1 MVLADKFFSY
11 WCDVVE
17 ERNDDIERAWCDNK
31 AYSHLIIHSQKS
43 IVKGV
48 AEKLDLNCYNGDY
61 YYIDSVFYDND
72 DYIKDFPEQ
81 CFLTGIRIAFEHE
94 NSFKSGLFQE
104 VAHLL
109 LINCDLK
116 VVVSYPPD
124 EISESQELDYLHG
137 IISASKVAEEISNN
151 KSFLFIM
158 GHAVPYKWV
167 AWQYNKSGWIKIA
180 NKAFKTDSQRLAI
193 SV

>member
-31 AYSHLIIHSQKS
+31 AYSHLIIHSQNS

-48 AEKLDLNCYNGDY
+48 AEKLGFNCYNGDY

-81 CFLTGIRIAFEHE
+81 CFLKRQDSH
-94 NSFKSGLFQE
+94 KSVNG
-104 VAHLL
+104 
-109 LINCDLK
+109 
-116 VVVSYPPD
+116 
-124 EISESQELDYLHG
+124 
-137 IISASKVAEEISNN
+137 
-151 KSFLFIM
+151 
-158 GHAVPYKWV
+158 
-167 AWQYNKSGWIKIA
+167 
-180 NKAFKTDSQRLAI
+180 LAI
-193 SV
+193 DIFQLGHR